1 MILEDTITRE
11 KNWKEKQEKIL
22 IQMKQT
28 NAPRELI
35 EQQELRVSMTR
46 AEYSAYLEESTK
58 QFDIEKAEYYKN
70 NPMRKDVYDA
80 LYAKTEILQYE
91 RIAVSSAVRFLILLD
106 PESMMTERDY
116 YYGVYDD
123 IISHCWELYQ
133 EEWSEEYERDTAQLH

>member
-1 MILEDTITRE
+1 MILEDTISRE
-11 KNWKEKQEKIL
+11 KNWKEKQENLL

-35 EQQELRVSMTR
+35 EQQELKASMTR

-58 QFDIEKAEYYKN
+58 QFDLEKAEYYKN
-70 NPMRKDVYDA
+70 NPMRKDIYDA

-91 RIAVSSAVRFLILLD
+91 RVAVSSAVRFLMLLD
-106 PESMMTERDY
+106 PESMMSESDY

-123 IISHCWELYQ
+123 IIGHCWELYQ
-133 EEWSEEYERDTAQLH
+133 EEYSEEYERDTAALH

>member
-11 KNWKEKQEKIL
+11 KNWKEKQENIL

-80 LYAKTEILQYE
+80 LYAKTDILQYE

-133 EEWSEEYERDTAQLH
+133 EEWSEEYERDTAALH

>member
-1 MILEDTITRE
+1 MILEDTISRE
-11 KNWKEKQEKIL
+11 KNWKEKQEKLL

-91 RIAVSSAVRFLILLD
+91 RVAVSSAVRFLMLLD
-106 PESMMTERDY
+106 PESMMSERDY

-123 IISHCWELYQ
+123 IINHCWELYQ
-133 EEWSEEYERDTAQLH
+133 EEYSEEYERDTASLH